1 MSQHTEDRSFVV
13 QHARL
18 WTVGA
23 IVASSVLASAL
34 APARAQPVTFNRP
47 IHMVIGYAAGGA
59 SDIVSRVVAQKLG
72 AILNQGVVIENRTG
86 GAGSVATED
95 VARAE
100 PDGTMI
106 LVTPIANAVNETL
119 LKNFKYTYAKY
130 FTPLGP
136 MAETSNVL
144 VVHPSLNVHSVADL
158 IALAKSEPPGA
169 ILAGSSGVG
178 SSTHLTNELFNMMAG
193 VKLTSV
199 QYRGGGEITKD
210 LVSGQLKVMFA
221 TIPPVLPFIKN
232 GALRA
237 IATTGL
243 KRDPVLPDLPTVA
256 ESGLP
261 GFDVRLWLGLLAPK
275 GTPQPIIDRLASAT
289 AEALQAPEVKSA
301 LAVQDFTA
309 LSGTP
314 EQFGAFYES
323 EVAKWRKFIL
333 KTGMSVD

>member
-1 MSQHTEDRSFVV
+1 
-13 QHARL
+13 
-18 WTVGA
+18 VGA
-23 IVASSVLASAL
+23 IILSSILASAL
-34 APARAQPVTFNRP
+34 ASARAQPVVFTRP
-47 IHMVIGYAAGGA
+47 IHLVVGYAAGGA
-59 SDIVSRVVAQKLG
+59 SDIVSRVVARKLG
-72 AILNQGVVIENRTG
+72 AILKQSVIVDNRTG
-86 GAGSVATED
+86 GAGNVATED
-95 VARAE
+95 VARAQ

-119 LKNFKYTYAKY
+119 FKNFKFTYAKY
-130 FTPLGP
+130 FTAIGP

-144 VVHPSLNVHSVADL
+144 VVHPSLDVHSVADL
-158 IALAKSEPPGA
+158 IALAKSKPPGT

-221 TIPPVLPFIKN
+221 TIPPVLPFIKS

-243 KRDPVLPDLPTVA
+243 KRDPVLPNLPTVA

-275 GTPQPIIDRLASAT
+275 GTPRPIIDRLASAT
-289 AEALQAPEVKSA
+289 AEALQAPEVRSA
-301 LAVQDFTA
+301 LATQDFTP

-314 EQFGAFYES
+314 EQFAAFYES
-323 EVAKWRKFIL
+323 EVQKWRKFIL
-333 KTGMSVD
+333 KTGMSVE